1 MLIFLCF
8 EENAPYLKMQL
19 LIIRMKGEQSMT
31 KEEMLKKYEDLGVK
45 AETAKVTIEVP
56 LAFVKDFNERGFL
69 AETKIVE
76 CFSRVLSEVRLGNVP
91 TIGNYDKEILEMF
104 EIAFA
109 KAEVSEE

>member
-1 MLIFLCF
+1 
-8 EENAPYLKMQL
+8 
-19 LIIRMKGEQSMT
+19 MT
-31 KEEMLKKYEDLGVK
+31 KEEMLKKYEEDLKVK

-76 CFSRVLSEVRLGNVP
+76 CFSRVLSEVRFGNVP

-109 KAEVSEE
+109 RAEVSEE